1 MSWLSSLFGGGD
13 NSQAMINAA
22 WQQYYDQQ
30 DKAKSD
36 AAAAAQIAALQ
47 DLMKPSEADTRLAN
61 LQATQAE
68 QDAATAAARRA
79 AGNVVSGTF
88 TPGFESTYLPST
100 AADPYEAQAYATQR
114 GTAEDY
120 LTNLLKRGVIT
131 ETGYQ
136 GGESALEAQAPRVR
150 QQLKDLGDTIIG
162 QGRSALTDIGN
173 QANQAAA
180 TYAGTGPFDITP
192 YTTNLGSTAGEFT
205 AGLSDKYL
213 GQVPTGLFDTSSL
226 ASSAGAASGAQN
238 TPFDRLALAGTN
250 TGDTYDPNAP
260 VTPKKPVS
268 VF

>member
-1 MSWLSSLFGGGD
+1 MSWLSNLFGGGD
-13 NSQAMINAA
+13 NSQSMINAA

-30 DKAKSD
+30 DKARSD
-36 AAAAAQIAALQ
+36 AAAAQQIAALQ
-47 DLMKPSEADTRLAN
+47 ELMKPSEADTRLKN

-68 QDAATAAARRA
+68 QDAETAATRRA
-79 AGNVVSGTF
+79 AGGAVSSAF

-114 GTAEDY
+114 GKAEDY

-131 ETGYQ
+131 QTGYQ
-136 GGESALEAQAPRVR
+136 GGETALESQAPRVR

-173 QANQAAA
+173 KANLAAS
-180 TYAGTGPFDITP
+180 TYSGTTPFDVSP
-192 YTTNLGSTAGEFT
+192 YVGQLGPTAAGFE

-250 TGDTYDPNAP
+250 TGDTFDPNAP
-260 VTPKKPVS
+260 TTPKKPVS